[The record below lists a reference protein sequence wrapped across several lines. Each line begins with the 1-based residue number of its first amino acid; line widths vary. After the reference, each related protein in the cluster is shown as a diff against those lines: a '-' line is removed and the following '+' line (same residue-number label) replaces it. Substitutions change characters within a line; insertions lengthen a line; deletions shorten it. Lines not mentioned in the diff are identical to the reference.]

1 MSCLVNLLLYVCIGT
16 WKKQLEFIDSFE
28 AKKEYTL
35 HKNMPLNNVAHKKC
49 STWDRIGHERPFHRD
64 RRY

>member
-1 MSCLVNLLLYVCIGT
+1 MFALEPGRNNLNSLTAL
-16 WKKQLEFIDSFE
+16 KQ
-28 AKKEYTL
+28 KKEYTL